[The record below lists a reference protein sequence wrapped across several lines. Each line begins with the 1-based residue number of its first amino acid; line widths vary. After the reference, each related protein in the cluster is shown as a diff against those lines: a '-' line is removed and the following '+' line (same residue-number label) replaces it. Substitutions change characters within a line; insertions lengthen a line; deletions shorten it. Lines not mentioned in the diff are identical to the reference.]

1 MSLQNQK
8 MSSVDNAWWHM
19 EEPTNLMMI
28 VSIMLCDGEPD
39 YARLRSTI
47 ASRLLPYDRFR
58 QRVSDPGPL
67 RPTRWELDPNF
78 DLDAHIH
85 AIALPGPGDQAALE
99 VLVSDLMSIPLD
111 YTKPL
116 WQIHIVEGCADGY
129 ALIFRLHHCLADG
142 IALMKVLISLTDDS
156 AQGPDPQSVPEMST
170 PLHREAFGFVTRPLG
185 SAARLVKGTAAGA
198 LNVANAA
205 MNGAIEVA
213 QDPGLAVSAMRD
225 GLDFAQRLA
234 LVTLR
239 SPDPPTIYKG
249 ELGSQKRAAWS
260 KSASLIEVKA
270 AARALGGS
278 VNDLEVTA
286 FTGAL
291 RRYMDAHGVDTAGA
305 HFRTYIPVNMRDP
318 QDDEQLGNKFGLVFL
333 QLPVGTVDRSER
345 FALVKARMDELKNS
359 PEATVA
365 YTLLTIAGMLPKR
378 AENLAFSI
386 YHAKSTGVFTNVPGP
401 GHQLYIAGTA
411 VRYMMGWVPQ
421 AGGLGLGISIFSYN
435 DEIAMGLNT
444 DAGLVPDPAT
454 IIGYYEDELAEL
466 LTLSRR

>member
-1 MSLQNQK
+1 MSLQSEK
-8 MSSVDNAWWHM
+8 MSKVDTAWWHM

-28 VSIMLCDGEPD
+28 VSIMLCDGKPD
-39 YARLRSTI
+39 YPRLRHTI

-58 QRVSDPGPL
+58 QRVNDPGLL

-85 AIALPGPGDQAALE
+85 AIALPSPGDQTALE
-99 VLVSDLMSIPLD
+99 TLVSDLMSTPLD

-116 WQIHIVEGCADGY
+116 WQVHIVEGCADGY
-129 ALIFRLHHCLADG
+129 ALVFRLHHCLADG
-142 IALMKVLISLTDDS
+142 IALMKVLISLTDDT
-156 AQGPDPQSVPEMST
+156 AEGPDLPAIAMPAPPQKSVV
-170 PLHREAFGFVTRPLG
+170 GFLTRPIG
-185 SAARLVKGTAAGA
+185 GAARLAKGAVTDVLGTANSAAAGA
-198 LNVANAA
+198 VDIVQN
-205 MNGAIEVA
+205 
-213 QDPGLAVSAMRD
+213 PGLAIDAMRD

-239 SPDPPTIYKG
+239 PPDPPTMYKG

-260 KSASLIEVKA
+260 APAPLPAVKA

-291 RRYMDAHGVDTAGA
+291 RRYMEAQGLDTAGA
-305 HFRTYIPVNMRDP
+305 HFRTYIPVNMRNP
-318 QDDEQLGNKFGLVFL
+318 EDDNQLGNKFGLVFL
-333 QLPVGTVDRSER
+333 QLPVGTVDRVER

-359 PEATVA
+359 PEAAVA
-365 YTLLTIAGMLPKR
+365 YTLLAIAGTLPKR
-378 AENLAFSI
+378 AESLAFSI

-401 GHQLYIAGTA
+401 GQQLYIAGTA

-466 LTLSRR
+466 LALSR